1 MTTDVNQV
9 TKNGIMEDVD
19 NKNNVSLQ
27 FVNLSLNDE
36 GRLDIEA
43 CSFL

>member
-27 FVNLSLNDE
+27 FANLSLNDE